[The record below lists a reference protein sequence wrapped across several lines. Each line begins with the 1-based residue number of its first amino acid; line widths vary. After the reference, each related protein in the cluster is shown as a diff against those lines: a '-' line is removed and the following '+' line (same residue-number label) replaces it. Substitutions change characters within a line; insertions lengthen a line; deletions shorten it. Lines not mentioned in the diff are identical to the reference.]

1 MAKRDYYKVLGIKR
15 DASKAEIKK
24 AYRTLARKYHPD
36 ANRENQSEAEEK
48 FKVISEAYEV
58 LADNEKRSRYDRQGH
73 EGVNFG
79 GGGFS
84 WDDFTHQGD
93 ISDIFG
99 QLFGGGSGGGSDG
112 GMGDIFS
119 QFFGGGA
126 RQRGPRNRG
135 ADLRYD
141 LTLSLEQAYSG
152 LEQQVTIPRD
162 EACGDCS
169 GSGAAEGGSAV
180 TCSQCGGRGMVQH
193 VQRRGFMQTVQTG
206 ECPQCGGDGKTVD
219 KPCSGC
225 RGRGV
230 REARKKIKFTIPPG
244 IDDGHRLRLRGQGA
258 AGPRNG
264 PRGDLYVVT
273 SVRRHRT
280 FQRQETEIVL
290 ELEITPAQAV
300 LGEKIEVPTLA
311 GKVKLKVP
319 AGTQSGAVL
328 RLRGKG
334 MPDLNRAGRYGD
346 QHVRVNVRIPKAG
359 RKSRAAWEQLRELD
373 GESPSLFER
382 VRDRFG

>member
-1 MAKRDYYKVLGIKR
+1 MAKRDYYDVLGVSR

-24 AYRTLARKYHPD
+24 AYRKMARKHHPD
-36 ANRENQSEAEEK
+36 ANRENQADAEEK
-48 FKVISEAYEV
+48 FKEISEAYEV
-58 LADNEKRSRYDRQGH
+58 LADDEKRPRYDRYGH

-99 QLFGGGSGGGSDG
+99 QLFGSGSGGGG
-112 GMGDIFS
+112 GIGDLFS

-141 LTLSLEQAYSG
+141 ISLTLEQAYSG
-152 LEQQVTIPRD
+152 LEQEVTIPRD
-162 EACGDCS
+162 TKCGDCS
-169 GSGAAEGGSAV
+169 GSGAAEGGSTV

-193 VQRRGFMQTVQTG
+193 VQRRGFMQTVQTA
-206 ECPQCGGDGKTVD
+206 ECPQCSGDGKTVD
-219 KPCSGC
+219 KPCRNCS
-225 RGRGV
+225 GRGI
-230 REARKKIKFTIPPG
+230 REAKQKIKLTIPAG
-244 IDDGHRLRLRGQGA
+244 IDDGHRLRLRGQGS
-258 AGPRNG
+258 AGSHSG
-264 PRGDLYVVT
+264 PPGDLYVVT
-273 SVRRHRT
+273 NVERHRT

-290 ELEITPAQAV
+290 ELEVTPAQAV

-319 AGTQSGAVL
+319 AGTQSGTIL
-328 RLRGKG
+328 RLKSKG
-334 MPDLNRAGRYGD
+334 MPYLNQTGRFGD

-359 RKSRAAWEQLRELD
+359 KKSRPAWEQLRELD

>member
-1 MAKRDYYKVLGIKR
+1 
-15 DASKAEIKK
+15 
-24 AYRTLARKYHPD
+24 
-36 ANRENQSEAEEK
+36 
-48 FKVISEAYEV
+48 
-58 LADNEKRSRYDRQGH
+58 
-73 EGVNFG
+73 
-79 GGGFS
+79 
-84 WDDFTHQGD
+84 
-93 ISDIFG
+93 
-99 QLFGGGSGGGSDG
+99 
-112 GMGDIFS
+112 MGDIFS

-244 IDDGHRLRLRGQGA
+244 IDDGPRLRLRGQGA

-273 SVRRHRT
+273 NVRRHRT
-280 FQRQETEIVL
+280 FQRQDTEIIL

-359 RKSRAAWEQLRELD
+359 HKSRAAWEQLRELD

>member
-1 MAKRDYYKVLGIKR
+1 
-15 DASKAEIKK
+15 
-24 AYRTLARKYHPD
+24 
-36 ANRENQSEAEEK
+36 
-48 FKVISEAYEV
+48 
-58 LADNEKRSRYDRQGH
+58 
-73 EGVNFG
+73 
-79 GGGFS
+79 
-84 WDDFTHQGD
+84 
-93 ISDIFG
+93 
-99 QLFGGGSGGGSDG
+99 
-112 GMGDIFS
+112 
-119 QFFGGGA
+119 
-126 RQRGPRNRG
+126 
-135 ADLRYD
+135 
-141 LTLSLEQAYSG
+141 
-152 LEQQVTIPRD
+152 
-162 EACGDCS
+162 
-169 GSGAAEGGSAV
+169 
-180 TCSQCGGRGMVQH
+180 MVQH

-300 LGEKIEVPTLA
+300 LGDKIEVPTLA